1 MKRLLITICG
11 RAGSKGFKNKNLKNF
26 CGKPLVYYSLSAAEL
41 FIKNHPELE
50 VDIALN
56 TDSEDLAK
64 LVAAEYP
71 EVIYLPRGAE
81 LGGDRVPK
89 VEVYKDSFAR
99 MEARTGK
106 PYDAM
111 IDLDIT
117 SPLRTEQDIE
127 NAFAKAQEREDLRAG
142 IIRADAAFGGRA
154 RDDGHADGHAAAV
167 RHGVVAAFFDR
178 VAERVA
184 EVQQLADGAVKL
196 IGRDE
201 VTLHADTRCDDVL
214 HLCADRLCAQRVKK
228 RLAAQHGVFDDLG
241 AAVAVFLRREGA
253 QRVRVAEHEARLIE
267 AADLIFAACEV
278 HGRLAADGGIHL
290 RQKGCRNLNEARP
303 AQIGA
308 GRVPRDIADHAAA
321 QRNHEILARDVRV
334 NQRVIDA
341 FKLRHT
347 LGRFACGQNERMRL
361 CPRQFQLR
369 FQRIQIQRRDV
380 FIRHNHRPP
389 SAAHG
394 QQRRGVFEQSVTDVD
409 VIGARLFRRF
419 NFYDRHRF
427 PPWGL
432 LGLCPRQG
440 TEFPVPSPFHP
451 FRE

>member
-127 NAFAKAQEREDLRAG
+127 NAFAKAQEREDLQSAKPAATPGSTCSKLWATTPRWSSRASSP
-142 IIRADAAFGGRA
+142 AASRP
-154 RDDGHADGHAAAV
+154 
-167 RHGVVAAFFDR
+167 
-178 VAERVA
+178 
-184 EVQQLADGAVKL
+184 
-196 IGRDE
+196 
-201 VTLHADTRCDDVL
+201 
-214 HLCADRLCAQRVKK
+214 
-228 RLAAQHGVFDDLG
+228 
-241 AAVAVFLRREGA
+241 LRS
-253 QRVRVAEHEARLIE
+253 
-267 AADLIFAACEV
+267 
-278 HGRLAADGGIHL
+278 
-290 RQKGCRNLNEARP
+290 
-303 AQIGA
+303 
-308 GRVPRDIADHAAA
+308 
-321 QRNHEILARDVRV
+321 
-334 NQRVIDA
+334 
-341 FKLRHT
+341 T
-347 LGRFACGQNERMRL
+347 MST
-361 CPRQFQLR
+361 
-369 FQRIQIQRRDV
+369 
-380 FIRHNHRPP
+380 PP
-389 SAAHG
+389 STSSAAPFWWTT
-394 QQRRGVFEQSVTDVD
+394 RTPS
-409 VIGARLFRRF
+409 
-419 NFYDRHRF
+419 
-427 PPWGL
+427 
-432 LGLCPRQG
+432 CG
-440 TEFPVPSPFHP
+440 TPSSASAL
-451 FRE
+451 